1 MNKRIEAMDKARQWR
16 QQRKGDYIEKLD
28 SSGKVFERT
37 YSPQKQQ
44 PQARPRVP
52 NVNPLPQARPR
63 VPNVNPLPQQQRQQ
77 PASQPAYT
85 PTGEQQWI
93 MQQNEQSRLRQEES
107 QRRWYQQM
115 NQDAIKSQQR
125 NQEFNLRLQ
134 QGINSTNLGVEK
146 TRGEFATKGNLIST
160 EGVKYRADQD
170 RLSSFEQTRG
180 GIEQSRLGADAN
192 KFVATESGNAS
203 RDVAKTQASS
213 NNYQSDNQFKGIQ
226 YQANAQLEGLNKQT
240 DANFFIEREKN
251 ANQKEKNTQDLWLNT
266 GLGILD
272 SINKQRVASSQA
284 AAQIYSSYLSSNP
297 YNFKYWN

>member
-1 MNKRIEAMDKARQWR
+1 M
-16 QQRKGDYIEKLD
+16 
-28 SSGKVFERT
+28 
-37 YSPQKQQ
+37 
-44 PQARPRVP
+44 RPW
-52 NVNPLPQARPR
+52 NPLNLTEHNPRPQ
-63 VPNVNPLPQQQRQQ
+63 VPKVKPLPQQQRQQ

-85 PTGEQQWI
+85 PTGEQLWI
-93 MQQNEQSRLRQEES
+93 MQQNEQNRLRQEES

-134 QGINSTNLGVEK
+134 QGINSTNLGIEK

-180 GIEQSRLGADAN
+180 GIKQSEIQADAS
-192 KFVATESGNAS
+192 KFAATESANASKFGATTSADAS
-203 RDVAKTQASS
+203 RDVANIQASS
-213 NNYQSDNQFKGIQ
+213 NNYQSDNQFKGLR
-226 YQANAQLEGLNKQT
+226 YQT
-240 DANFFIEREKN
+240 DKTAETEDKKIDSNFFIEREKN
-251 ANQKEKNTQDLWLNT
+251 ANQKEKNKQDLWLNA

-272 SINKQRVASSQA
+272 SMNKQRASSSQA
-284 AAQIYSSYLSSNP
+284 AAQIYSSYLSNNP